1 MQLEDFVAQALAQLA
16 RGVMKAQGDLQ
27 DSEARVVPKMERLFS
42 GSSST
47 NEAFGW
53 AEATQDTPVFLVD
66 FDVAV
71 TVVEGTETKGGIGVV
86 VGAFA
91 LGSQG
96 RSDSTSSA
104 VSRMKFKVPFL
115 LPVHKSRRPT

>member
-1 MQLEDFVAQALAQLA
+1 MQLEDFVAQALVQLA
-16 RGVMKAQGDLQ
+16 RGVTKAQAELQ
-27 DSEARVVPKMERLFS
+27 DSDARVVPKMARLFS

-53 AEATQDTPVFLVD
+53 SEDTEDTPVFLVD

-115 LPVHKSRRPT
+115 LPVHTRKRAT